1 MPARGFKSL
10 SSCQKVIPPCDK
22 TERKA
27 ANRVIICGAFNRER
41 YKGLINPFC
50 SRKRCGHIYYANAT
64 DKALAGEVQGLAE
77 IILSQGG
84 KSIGGVPTD
93 WWDASGRKYHMV

>member
-1 MPARGFKSL
+1 MRRTTADKASADVGSCDIIELTYGWIAF
-10 SSCQKVIPPCDK
+10 SSI
-22 TERKA
+22 
-27 ANRVIICGAFNRER
+27 
-41 YKGLINPFC
+41 
-50 SRKRCGHIYYANAT
+50 NAT

-93 WWDASGRKYHMV
+93 WWDASGRKQL